1 MITNALKKAIA
12 THIKDNLDTAK
23 VGVGG
28 NSTSPASTDLDVD
41 ASGTPTIQV
50 INSSENIIEA
60 KVTVSGSA
68 ITGKVLRELGLFKTT
83 STVPLEREMWARFNF
98 SGIGPFTSTEVVEF
112 FVVMEVE

>member
-12 THIKDNLDTAK
+12 THIKNNLDTAK

-60 KVTVSGSA
+60 KVTVEGSA
-68 ITGKVLRELGLFKTT
+68 ITGKVLRELGLFDGT
-83 STVPLEREMWARFNF
+83 EMWARFNF
-98 SGIGPFTSTEVVEF
+98 SGIGPFTNTEIVEF